1 MNQQYWNRLAK
12 NFADRVFEIGGG
24 ETNGALAATVKKLSR
39 RYKTAGDF
47 GCGAGGT
54 TPLLA
59 TYFDEVIAID
69 YAKKRRRIVDVGGTP
84 TKHYMHDELVQQL
97 ADAGF
102 AVATVARVEFP
113 WSEVL
118 DDLPQDLQKFRPWDW
133 LAVASK

>member
-1 MNQQYWNRLAK
+1 MLVACRIAQGQGRKKAVRAVVPLAQK
-12 NFADRVFEIGGG
+12 
-24 ETNGALAATVKKLSR
+24 
-39 RYKTAGDF
+39 
-47 GCGAGGT
+47 
-54 TPLLA
+54 
-59 TYFDEVIAID
+59 EVHSLVEG
-69 YAKKRRRIVDVGGTP
+69 IVDVGGTP
-84 TKHYMHDELVQQL
+84 TKDYMHDELVQQL